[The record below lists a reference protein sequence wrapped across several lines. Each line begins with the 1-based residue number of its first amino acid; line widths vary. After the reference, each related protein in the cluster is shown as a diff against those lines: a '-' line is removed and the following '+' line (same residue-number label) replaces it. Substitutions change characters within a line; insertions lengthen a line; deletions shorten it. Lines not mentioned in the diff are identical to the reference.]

1 MACLPGNKNGQ
12 NLSGRGSAWAEI
24 KKALTK
30 SDFIRNEDIRIVQA
44 PRSVLL
50 VLTER
55 SY

>member
-1 MACLPGNKNGQ
+1 MDRICPAVGQ
-12 NLSGRGSAWAEI
+12 SAQAEI